1 MGVPV
6 SEGGYT
12 SAMPRREDHEVHKDT
27 WGIGQKKTYSDGKI
41 HNQVDHVLIALKINF
56 RRAMHSIFVC

>member
-1 MGVPV
+1 
-6 SEGGYT
+6 
-12 SAMPRREDHEVHKDT
+12 MPRREDHEVHKDT